1 MTRLYKNIKKY
12 REKLGYTQQQL
23 AFLTGYTDR
32 TSIAKIEAG
41 KIDLPLSKIDLFAR
55 ALKTDPSALLG
66 WNTELLVGAP
76 IEKFSVSQR
85 IPLLGDIACGE
96 PIYADENFS
105 SYIEFSSMIQ
115 ADFCLRCKGDSMTGA
130 RIFDGD
136 LVFIHSQPEVKDG
149 EIAAVI
155 IGDEATLKRVYY
167 DKKNETLQLVAENS
181 KYPPLIYSGN
191 TLEQIRIL
199 GKAVAFQSEIR

>member
-1 MTRLYKNIKKY
+1 
-12 REKLGYTQQQL
+12 
-23 AFLTGYTDR
+23 
-32 TSIAKIEAG
+32 
-41 KIDLPLSKIDLFAR
+41 
-55 ALKTDPSALLG
+55 
-66 WNTELLVGAP
+66 
-76 IEKFSVSQR
+76 
-85 IPLLGDIACGE
+85 
-96 PIYADENFS
+96 
-105 SYIEFSSMIQ
+105 
-115 ADFCLRCKGDSMTGA
+115 MTGA